1 MYTRFR
7 TTIAVAS
14 LATFV
19 AIVAGSAEK
28 RAAVVATSAPTSAP
42 SAKVTIDN
50 FSFTPAELTITA
62 GQTVTWI
69 NHDDVPHTV
78 ISRKPDRSLKS
89 DALDTDETYKHTFA
103 TAGTYDYFCSVHPHM
118 TGRVIVKPAERKN

>member
-1 MYTRFR
+1 MFRVR
-7 TTIAVAS
+7 TTLFG
-14 LATFV
+14 LAM
-19 AIVAGSAEK
+19 AIILAAGC
-28 RAAVVATSAPTSAP
+28 AAKKTTPMATSAPTSAP
-42 SAKVTIDN
+42 SAKVAIDN

-118 TGRVIVKPAERKN
+118 TGRVIVKPVERKN